1 MWSPL
6 VTGEQEKNNFILEN
20 KKPEQKKPEHLF
32 WFFVFTKFQIN

>member
-20 KKPEQKKPEHLF
+20 KKPEQMF